1 MNRILGA
8 ALFAAVAAAPAVLE
22 AQRPDARSLERGP
35 HMAAAPAV
43 RALAL
48 RAELGLTA
56 DQVSRLEAIQQRAQA
71 QNAPLLEQLRASGF
85 EAQRQPMTPEQRE
98 AHRQKMQERRQAT
111 TPEQRQQ
118 MRERMQAM
126 TPEQR
131 ASHRE
136 QMRTERGHAGMR
148 GERRVPQE
156 LRPVMQALRE
166 NRRAAAQ
173 EARAVLTPQ
182 QHDRLRELAAERR
195 GEGRPQR
202 RGGVQRSR

>member
-8 ALFAAVAAAPAVLE
+8 ALFAAVAAAPAALE
-22 AQRPDARSLERGP
+22 AQRPDARSAERGL
-35 HMAAAPAV
+35 HMAAPPAA

-56 DQVSRLEAIQQRAQA
+56 DQVNRLEAIQQRAQA
-71 QNAPLLEQLRASGF
+71 QNAPLLERLRASGF

-98 AHRQKMQERRQAT
+98 AHRQKMQERQRAT

-118 MRERMQAM
+118 MRERMQSM

-131 ASHRE
+131 GAHRE
-136 QMRTERGHAGMR
+136 QMRAERGQAGMR
-148 GERRVPQE
+148 GERGVPQE
-156 LRPVMQALRE
+156 LRPVMQELRE
-166 NRRAAAQ
+166 NHRAAAQ

-195 GEGRPQR
+195 GEGRAR
-202 RGGVQRSR
+202 RGAVQRSR